1 MNLLKGNKKSLVVKL
16 TGLTLVSVMIVLF
29 LTSVVFISA
38 FRTTSYQETRK
49 FIVEN
54 VRNVRNIADSQL
66 TERVN
71 LLRYTGMG
79 ALPMMTAQIIDED
92 ELQAY
97 FHMMA
102 QTMEDV
108 QLLFSCSPGLWDA
121 PGGFIVFGDG
131 WKPQS
136 GYDNRIRSWWADAM
150 EANGRTIFTDPY
162 VDMITNE
169 LVVTMSNLIFDE
181 YGSPVAV
188 MGEDISMG
196 KLDNMANEL
205 SSIPGMQ
212 SFFLHK
218 SGLYIT
224 NPNVNL
230 IMEQDFF
237 TDFDLED
244 LRGRMIGRSWIE
256 DKGEL
261 IVCSEPL
268 STAEWTLISIVPTD
282 SVYAD
287 VNTAIFRAIFIAA
300 ASLVVLLIALILMI
314 RKFIRPI
321 KTISD
326 EFHYL
331 SEGDFTRKIAIKSK
345 DEIGILAQN
354 FNLTTDKIRNLVGSI
369 KNKVNA
375 LTNTSYELSTNMAK
389 TSEAVNEI
397 SVNFDNIKEMVGEQ
411 EQKAMEAEKAVESI
425 GASIDKMHNLVEEQ
439 AESITTSSSAIEEM
453 TANIHSVTR
462 TLIENTRNV
471 NSLMEASENGRTGLR
486 AVAEKIQEISKD
498 SEGLL
503 EINSVMNN
511 IASQTNLLSM
521 NAAIEA
527 AHAGD
532 AGKGF
537 AVVADE
543 IRKLAESSGQQSKT
557 TAVMLKKIKNS
568 IDSITKSSDDVL
580 NRFEAIDTGV
590 RTVSEHELNIRNA
603 MEEQEAGGKQI
614 LDSVSRLQDITLSVK
629 KGAEDMADSGR
640 GLIKETNEFINIS
653 DKVMDGMNNI
663 ISGAMTE
670 IHTAVKLVDEMS
682 AENDKNFNGLKQE
695 TEKFKVTTG
704 DERKM
709 VLVVDDDTTH
719 LTATSGMLE
728 KDYDVVAVKSGSEA
742 LTKFYQGLAPNLIL
756 LDLVMP
762 GMDGWDV
769 YQHIKAISDIHHVPI
784 AFFSSSD
791 DPQDRVKAQQMGAV
805 DFIRK
810 PAKKSELLERVARH
824 IKN

>member
-1 MNLLKGNKKSLVVKL
+1 MNLKNNKKSLVVKL
-16 TGLTLVSVMIVLF
+16 TGLTLISVIIILF

-49 FIVEN
+49 FIVETTRRGRDN
-54 VRNVRNIADSQL
+54 ADAQL
-66 TERVN
+66 QERAN
-71 LLRYTGMG
+71 LLVYTGMG
-79 ALPMMTAQIIDED
+79 ALSVMAEEIVDEAW
-92 ELQAY
+92 LQDY
-97 FHMMA
+97 FYMMA
-102 QTMEDV
+102 GTMEDV
-108 QLLFSCSPGLWDA
+108 QLLFASGLGFWAA
-121 PGGFIVFGDG
+121 PGSFVVFGDG
-131 WKPQS
+131 FRPALT
-136 GYDNRIRSWWADAM
+136 YDNTARGWHVDAM
-150 EANGRTIFTDPY
+150 AANGGIIFTDPY
-162 VDMITNE
+162 IDIVTGD
-169 LVVTMSNLIFDE
+169 LVVSIAQLVFDE
-181 YGSPVAV
+181 NRSPVAV

-196 KLDNMANEL
+196 KLDIIANET
-205 SSIPGMQ
+205 SVISGMQ

-218 SGLYIT
+218 SGKYIT

-237 TDFDLED
+237 TDFDMEE

-268 STAEWTLISIVPTD
+268 STAEWTLVSIVPTD
-282 SVYAD
+282 SVFAE
-287 VNTAIFRAIFIAA
+287 VNTAIFRAVFIAA

-314 RKFIRPI
+314 RKLIRPI

-331 SEGDFTRKIAIKSK
+331 SEGDFTRKIAIKSR
-345 DEIGILAQN
+345 DEIGILAQD
-354 FNLTTDKIRNLVGSI
+354 FNLTTDKIRDLVGSI

-397 SVNFDNIKEMVGEQ
+397 SVNFENIKEMVGEQ
-411 EQKAMEAEKAVESI
+411 EQKATEAEKAVESI

-453 TANIHSVTR
+453 TANIRSVTR
-462 TLIENTRNV
+462 TLIENSKNV
-471 NSLMEASENGRTGLR
+471 ESLMEASENGRTGLR
-486 AVAEKIQEISKD
+486 TVAEKIQEISKD

-580 NRFEAIDTGV
+580 NRFEAIDSGV
-590 RTVSEHELNIRNA
+590 KTVSEHELNIRNA
-603 MEEQEAGGKQI
+603 MEEQETGGKQI

-629 KGAEDMADSGR
+629 KGAEDMADSGK

-682 AENDKNFNGLKQE
+682 VENDKNFNGLKRE
-695 TEKFKVTTG
+695 TEKFKVATG
-704 DERKM
+704 DEKKI

-719 LTATSGMLE
+719 LTATSGML
-728 KDYDVVAVKSGSEA
+728 KRDYDVVTIKSGSEA
-742 LTKFYQGLAPNLIL
+742 LTKFYQGLVPNLIL

-769 YQHIKAISDIHHVPI
+769 YQRIKAISNIHHVPI
-784 AFFSSSD
+784 AFFTSSD
-791 DPQDRVKAQQMGAV
+791 DPGDRVKAQQMGAV

-810 PAKKSELLERVARH
+810 PAKKTELLERVGKL
-824 IKN
+824 IG